1 MDTQIEAII
10 IQMHNKAIIKMLESF
25 CRSLRNKNVINQ
37 DNMNLVKNLIIT
49 KLKRKAKKQYKK
61 TVNSTLIFSNEL
73 FNQHEKSVKKNKKNV
88 QDHSTVIIQFP
99 IEEVAQE
106 VAQEVVQE
114 VVQEATQDVQE
125 VVQEVVQEATQDV
138 QEVVQEVVQDMI
150 PVVTPQDSKKNKNEK
165 PKKNRVK
172 KIQTYGN
179 DDDYDENM
187 LSMDINLIERP
198 KKSRVVVVDDP
209 VYNDDDIFD

>member
-125 VVQEVVQEATQDV
+125 VVQEVVQ
-138 QEVVQEVVQDMI
+138 DMI